1 MLAVHALDPL
11 NCLRFFPGAAFE
23 ADQRAVAGGFYRYGH
38 IDLSTCLRY
47 VVRQFVRLS
56 DYCTASEMLLQ
67 PEDNTLK
74 IVGPLRHSE
83 RYRGPTSSL
92 ADRSP

>member
-56 DYCTASEMLLQ
+56 DYCT
-67 PEDNTLK
+67 LK